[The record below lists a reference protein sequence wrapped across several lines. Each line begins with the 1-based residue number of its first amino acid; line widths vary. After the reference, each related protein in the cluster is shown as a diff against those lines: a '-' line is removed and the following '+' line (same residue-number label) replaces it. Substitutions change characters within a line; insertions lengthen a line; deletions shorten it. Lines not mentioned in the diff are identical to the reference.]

1 MQYNTTASLP
11 RNTFFSQTS
20 NFSIQANQ
28 LTQEEFMLSTIYH
41 LSDIQKTVARHISY
55 YAKKQFGHCQKT
67 FRTIAAECACSYVTV
82 RRTVKALTDA
92 GLMELKR
99 MGRRPPHIKVIDKL
113 FDFLS
118 SKNKRALKEHSNEPI
133 LYIKKEKNIN
143 RVDDSF
149 LHKNDSISDKLTN
162 NDLLIMSDLE
172 SLDLTLRS
180 NMTILSEIKR
190 LKLPSRA
197 VLLAVEVTLAAK
209 NKVLRAAGNKVFNTG
224 AFFMSVLRNNKA
236 YKHEQALKAKND
248 EKIIEMRRNYDEN
261 VKNSVKMPSYLSKM
275 LNRLKF

>member
-11 RNTFFSQTS
+11 CNTFFSQNS
-20 NFSIQANQ
+20 NISSQTVVDAP
-28 LTQEEFMLSTIYH
+28 EELILSTIYH

-67 FRTIAAECACSYVTV
+67 FRTIAAECECSYATV

-99 MGRRPPHIKVIDKL
+99 MGRRPPHIRVFDKL

-118 SKNKRALKEHSNEPI
+118 SKSKRALEEHSNEPV
-133 LYIKKEKNIN
+133 LYIKREKNIN
-143 RVDDSF
+143 RVDDF
-149 LHKNDSISDKLTN
+149 LDDVDKKVHA
-162 NDLLIMSDLE
+162 DILE
-172 SLDLTLRS
+172 LSLNKTSAKTVIR
-180 NMTILSEIKR
+180 EIKR
-190 LKLPSRA
+190 LKLARRA
-197 VLLAVEVTLAAK
+197 VLLAVGATLSAK
-209 NKVLRAAGNKVFNTG
+209 NKALRAAGNKVFNTG

-248 EKIIEMRRNYDEN
+248 EKIMEMRRNYDEN
-261 VKNSVKMPSYLSKM
+261 VENSVKMPSDLSKM
-275 LNRLKF
+275 LKRLKH